1 MQQELSTEMQ
11 QEYLQEHLRGCSC
24 EYLSR
29 LKQKLFITNKIQLF
43 IIQLHKCILCIM
55 KLNKAYITHNYNNI
69 IASLSS
75 EMNISIQNMCALSED
90 KSLIN
95 SAPAIMQW

>member
-1 MQQELSTEMQ
+1 MQQELFTEMQ

-29 LKQKLFITNKIQLF
+29 LKQKLFVTNKIQLF